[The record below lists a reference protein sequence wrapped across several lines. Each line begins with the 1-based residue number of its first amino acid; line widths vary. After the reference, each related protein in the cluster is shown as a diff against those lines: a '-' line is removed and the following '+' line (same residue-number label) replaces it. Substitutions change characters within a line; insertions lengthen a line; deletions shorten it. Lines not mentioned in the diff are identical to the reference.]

1 MSAKCANPQNTYC
14 ITAWSVY
21 SRNGL
26 LQACSHP
33 CRIIFLSHSF
43 RLKQQNQSH
52 INRSRDYKCLY
63 YTVHMQ
69 AYNRDAFKL
78 HPYGFSKRRITE
90 RWAEASCKFT
100 VGLKYKPFEE
110 ASVVCASKCK
120 PHLLCYI
127 YFSVPRAS
135 SKGTNTPCP
144 EDLSSS
150 PIAKQHLF
158 QKAFNTC
165 VHSHGCILWR
175 GGGPGAINSLFLTQL
190 QLLLWRIDV
199 RNSNWRLESGSGQ
212 FSPSWDEN
220 STGSERLVKY
230 IPWMHL
236 EVRDHTKYAGQRP
249 LVLSL
254 KSSCEFRH
262 G

>member
-14 ITAWSVY
+14 ITAWGVY
-21 SRNGL
+21 STNWL

-33 CRIIFLSHSF
+33 CQIIFLSHSF

-52 INRSRDYKCLY
+52 INRSWDYKCLY
-63 YTVHMQ
+63 YMVHIKHTTEMLLNSILM
-69 AYNRDAFKL
+69 A
-78 HPYGFSKRRITE
+78 FSKRRITE
-90 RWAEASCKFT
+90 GWAEASCKFT
-100 VGLKYKPFEE
+100 VGLKYKHFEE
-110 ASVVCASKCK
+110 ASVVCASKCE

-127 YFSVPRAS
+127 YFSVPQAS

-175 GGGPGAINSLFLTQL
+175 GWRARGHKQPLSHSVAI
-190 QLLLWRIDV
+190 V
-199 RNSNWRLESGSGQ
+199 AVKNW
-212 FSPSWDEN
+212 
-220 STGSERLVKY
+220 
-230 IPWMHL
+230 
-236 EVRDHTKYAGQRP
+236 
-249 LVLSL
+249 
-254 KSSCEFRH
+254 CEEF
-262 G
+262 